1 MTAPKAFR
9 LKSLDPLESELQA
22 TIIDYLLAEEII
34 HETSLSRTVQSGL
47 HRRVSELP
55 ETGDQAP
62 LCDARRSRD
71 RNVALH

>member
-1 MTAPKAFR
+1 MTSAKAFR
-9 LKSLDPLESELQA
+9 LKSPAPLESELQA
-22 TIIDYLLAEEII
+22 TIIDYLRAEEII
-34 HETSLSRTVQSGL
+34 HETSLYRTVQSGL